1 MGTFATSRNTGASP
15 GSANSGLRV
24 RDSDRVDACALLDA
38 ARDDGQLSVS
48 EHGRRTAAAM
58 RARTFAD
65 VEKVIGDLQIP
76 ANLVDAPVVRPARRR
91 RAGRWVAAGGAVAA
105 AALIGMFCGWVSSE
119 DGPLADH
126 APPDMTTA
134 AGIAAFLSDYR
145 QHYGDLLADGVT
157 LMPENASIERPRPG
171 DRSTSE
177 RASYKGEFD
186 TRTTSSRDPK
196 LEPIDLGTIDV
207 PKLAA
212 LLAGAPRTVGSPQ
225 TKVSHLIIGRD
236 SSAPDHPP
244 TVTIFTEGARSGHLV
259 VAPSG
264 EPLVVYKS
272 QP

>member
-1 MGTFATSRNTGASP
+1 MGTFDTSRRTGASS
-15 GSANSGLRV
+15 GAANSALRV

-38 ARDDGQLSVS
+38 ARDDGQLSDGD
-48 EHGRRTAAAM
+48 HQRRTAAAM
-58 RARTFAD
+58 SARTFAD

-91 RAGRWVAAGGAVAA
+91 RSRRWMVAGGAVAA
-105 AALIGMFCGWVSSE
+105 AALIGMFCGWVSS
-119 DGPLADH
+119 DNGPLADRT
-126 APPDMTTA
+126 PPDMTTA
-134 AGIAAFLSDYR
+134 AGIEVFLSDYR
-145 QHYGDLLADGVT
+145 QHYGDLLADDVT
-157 LMPENASIERPRPG
+157 LMPEHASIERPRPG
-171 DRSTSE
+171 DPSTTE

-186 TRTTSSRDPK
+186 TWTTSSRDPK
-196 LEPIDLGTIDV
+196 LAPIDLGTIDV

-264 EPLVVYKS
+264 EPLVIFKS